1 MANIKLEIDGK
12 IYDFAPDSFVID
24 NEGNIILKS
33 KPSAEKRN
41 PFYMVKEGESF
52 YSIGGNGDIMTLKE
66 NSLCFTGKYH
76 NCANYCTDAELLRR
90 RALYEKLERCLWRF
104 SMENGGSGNYYP
116 VLNRA
121 SREWSVSYSTSQR
134 FGPSFKTRE
143 ACACAIEE
151 VIKPM
156 LDGIAEEEIFVW
168 RGV

>member
-1 MANIKLEIDGK
+1 MANIKFEIDGK
-12 IYDFAPDSFVID
+12 IYDFAPESFVID

-41 PFYMVKEGESF
+41 PFYMVDEGESF
-52 YSIGGNGDIMTLKE
+52 YFIGGNGDVMTLKE

-76 NCANYCTDAELLRR
+76 NCANYCTDAELLTR

-104 SMENGGSGNYYP
+104 SMENGGSGDYYP
-116 VLNRA
+116 VLDR
-121 SREWSVSYSTSQR
+121 STRIWDVIITSVQR

-143 ACACAIEE
+143 ACQGAINEG
-151 VIKPM
+151 IKPM

>member
-1 MANIKLEIDGK
+1 MGTIKFEIEGK
-12 IYDFAPDSFVID
+12 IYDFAPESFVID

-33 KPSAEKRN
+33 KPSAKKRN
-41 PFYMVKEGESF
+41 PFERVKEGESF
-52 YSIGGNGDIMTLKE
+52 YFIGSNGDVMTNKD
-66 NSLCFTGKYH
+66 NSLCFTGKCY

-104 SMENGGSGNYYP
+104 SMENGGSGDFYP
-116 VLNRA
+116 VLHKA
-121 SREWSVSYSTSQR
+121 SRCWNVACTPVQR

-143 ACACAIEE
+143 ACQRAIDE

>member
-1 MANIKLEIDGK
+1 MANIKFEIDGK
-12 IYDFAPDSFVID
+12 IYDFAPESFVID

-41 PFYMVKEGESF
+41 PFERVAEGESF
-52 YSIGGNGDIMTLKE
+52 YFIGGNGDVMTLKE

-76 NCANYCTDAELLRR
+76 NCANYCTDAELLTR

-104 SMENGGSGNYYP
+104 SIENGGSGDYYP
-116 VLNRA
+116 ILDRET
-121 SREWSVSYSTSQR
+121 REWSIIIAKSQR

-143 ACACAIEE
+143 ACARAIKE

-156 LDGIAEEEIFVW
+156 LDRIVEEEIFVW

>member
-1 MANIKLEIDGK
+1 MANIKFEIDGK

-33 KPSAEKRN
+33 KAEKKS
-41 PFYMVKEGESF
+41 PFKRVKDEESF
-52 YSIGGNGDIMTLKE
+52 YFISGNGDVMTLKE
-66 NSLCFTGKYH
+66 NSLCFTGKYN

-104 SMENGGSGNYYP
+104 SMENGGSGDYYP
-116 VLNRA
+116 ILNRVT
-121 SREWSVSYSTSQR
+121 REWSIISAESQR

-143 ACACAIEE
+143 ACARAIKE

-156 LDGIAEEEIFVW
+156 LDGIAEEEIFAW

>member
-1 MANIKLEIDGK
+1 MANIKFEIEGK
-12 IYDFAPDSFVID
+12 VYDFAPDSFVID

-33 KPSAEKRN
+33 KPSAEKRS
-41 PFYMVKEGESF
+41 PFKRVKDEESF
-52 YSIGGNGDIMTLKE
+52 YFISGNGDVMTLKE

-76 NCANYCTDAELLRR
+76 NCSNYCTDAELLTR

-104 SMENGGSGNYYP
+104 SMENGGSGDFYP
-116 VLNRA
+116 ILNRVT
-121 SREWSVSYSTSQR
+121 REWSIISVETQR

-143 ACACAIEE
+143 ACARAIKE

-156 LDGIAEEEIFVW
+156 LDGIAEEEIFSW